1 MNLIRATFL
10 AVTALIATPLAAA
23 DEGTLR
29 CISDGIDPKV
39 AKRLADA
46 MLASLETESDPAP
59 GDREIEAIAGQAL
72 ICKGKHGWSEPA
84 FDAAITHAVTVATIP
99 AAETALK
106 RDGFDP
112 GQVATVFRSLPLEI
126 RAGFQQSP
134 VPDASVEAY
143 LSAVQAAGVNATT
156 EKEGGHLGMLAGL
169 LAVADDARSKFKA
182 N

>member
-1 MNLIRATFL
+1 MKSIRATLFVAL
-10 AVTALIATPLAAA
+10 ALVAAPSPAA
-23 DEGTLR
+23 DQSTLR
-29 CISDGIDPKV
+29 CITDGIDPKV

-46 MLASLETESDPAP
+46 MLASLDSDGDPAP

-99 AAETALK
+99 AAETAI
-106 RDGFDP
+106 RQDGFDP
-112 GQVATVFRSLPLEI
+112 VQVAAVFGSLPPEV

-134 VPDASVEAY
+134 VPDASVDAY
-143 LSAVQAAGVNATT
+143 LAAAQAAGINATT
-156 EKEGGHLGMLAGL
+156 EKQGGHLGMLAGL
-169 LAVADDARSKFKA
+169 LAVADDARAKFAA